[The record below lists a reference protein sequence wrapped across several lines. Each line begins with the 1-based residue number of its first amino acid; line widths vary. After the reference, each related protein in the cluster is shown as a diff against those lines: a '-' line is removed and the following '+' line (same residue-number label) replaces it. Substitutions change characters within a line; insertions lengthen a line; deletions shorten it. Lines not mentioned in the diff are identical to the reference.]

1 MRSRMQGPAAR
12 WLGAGLLAMVML
24 TGCGGGGGGSETAA
38 PPPVAAVP
46 QPAILFAGAVSAAAE
61 GADAVGSMG
70 GQIELDAGSSKDS
83 DGGTLSFAWSMVSK
97 PAGSGLNMGAV
108 ATPKMNFQPD
118 ALGTYIFK
126 LRVTNGKGGFAEKN
140 ATVLVNN
147 RVPNA
152 VLVVNA
158 TFTAQ
163 PLVKDA
169 VSVSAGSG
177 IVLDATGSTDA
188 DGDRVSTTWELIQ
201 KPAGSTSLL
210 FVSGQTAR
218 FSPDVLGLYKVR
230 ARGADG
236 KGAYAETVYLFDANN
251 SMPMGV
257 IQGTVAVVSRNNQ
270 TVPVGQPLVTS
281 GILSY
286 DEGGAPLS
294 YAWAVDTRPA
304 GSVAAVGAAT
314 AAIPAFTPDVA
325 GAYVL
330 SLTVSNG
337 RQTAIAY
344 LKFNAV
350 TSTSSVVALPFKPAE
365 MRYSLATDRLV
376 VVTAEPYT
384 VKVINPVNGATS
396 SVDLPTAVKALN
408 LSPDG
413 KLAAVLHDG
422 VVSLVDLVSG
432 SLLKS
437 TGTGGTQTEVFVTNA
452 GVVFLSG
459 QSIGPSARPAVA
471 VINARTGQALPSLD
485 FTNGGF
491 YGVLRG
497 VFVASKDKVFLS
509 QGNYSTLS
517 YFTFDPQTH
526 AILTNGT
533 VYGDYN
539 ISSPFFLS
547 PKEDILFT
555 GNGTYFNADT
565 LQYMGRFTF
574 GSSSSSG
581 SSNSMQSMTYS
592 PTKAEV
598 LLMESSFD
606 YAYPGYDTVYQ
617 DSYKKYSGELLFPA
631 GSVSLPVIGG
641 EQSYGIGIFH
651 TAAGDPVALVQT
663 GGAQK
668 TTARPKYYLVYR

>member
-1 MRSRMQGPAAR
+1 M
-12 WLGAGLLAMVML
+12 LAMAML
-24 TGCGGGGGGSETAA
+24 AGCGGGGGGSDST
-38 PPPVAAVP
+38 PPPVLAVP
-46 QPAILFAGAVSAAAE
+46 QPAILFAGAVSAAAAAE

-83 DGGTLSFAWSMVSK
+83 DGGTLSFAWSLVSK

-126 LRVTNGKGGFAEKN
+126 LRVTNSKGGFAEKN

-152 VLVVNA
+152 VVVVNA

-188 DGDRVSTTWELIQ
+188 DGDKVTTTWEVIQ
-201 KPAGSTSLL
+201 KPAGSSSTL
-210 FVSGQTAR
+210 FVAGQTAR

-236 KGAYAETVYLFDANN
+236 KGAYAETVYQFDANN

-286 DEGGAPLS
+286 DEGGAQLT
-294 YAWAVDTRPA
+294 YAWAVDSRPA
-304 GSVAAVGAAT
+304 ASVAVLDAAAT
-314 AAIPAFTPDVA
+314 AIPSFTPDVA

-337 RQTAIAY
+337 RRTAVAY

-350 TSTSSVVALPFKPAE
+350 IASYSVVALPFTPQDV
-365 MRYSLATDRLV
+365 RYSKGLDRLV
-376 VVTAEPYT
+376 MISTDPDA
-384 VKVINPVNGATS
+384 VKITNPVDGVTTS
-396 SVDLPTAVKALN
+396 ISLPTAVKSFN

-413 KLAAVLHDG
+413 KLAAVLHEG
-422 VVSLVDLVSG
+422 VVSLVDLVAG
-432 SLLKS
+432 QLLRS
-437 TGTGGTQTEVFVTNA
+437 TGTDGTQTEVFTTND
-452 GVVFLSG
+452 GIVFLMG
-459 QSIGPSARPAVA
+459 QSVGTSSRAAITVLNG
-471 VINARTGQALPSLD
+471 RTGQVLPGLD
-485 FTNGGF
+485 YANGF
-491 YGVLRG
+491 YGTLRG
-497 VFVASKDKVFLS
+497 VFAVSKNKAFVA
-509 QGNYSTLS
+509 QGYSSAIS
-517 YFTFDPQTH
+517 YFSIDPQSN
-526 AILTNGT
+526 AIQASAYAY
-533 VYGDYN
+533 VDY
-539 ISSPFFLS
+539 PAVAPLFLS
-547 PKEDILFT
+547 PKEDLLFT
-555 GNGTYFNADT
+555 AAGTYFSTDT
-565 LQYMGRFTF
+565 LKYVGRFIL
-574 GSSSSSG
+574 SSAG
-581 SSNSMQSMTYS
+581 NTVLSMSHS
-592 PTKAEV
+592 PVKAEA
-598 LLMESSFD
+598 LLMETSYS
-606 YAYPGYDTVYQ
+606 YMYPVGDVTYQ
-617 DSYKKYSGELLFPA
+617 ASYKRFSGELLFPD
-631 GSVSLPVIGG
+631 GSVTLPVIGG

-651 TAAGDPVALVQT
+651 TAAGEPVALVQT

-668 TTARPKYYLVYR
+668 NTPRVKYHLIYR